1 MWSLRAQSACISLVI
16 MLGWK
21 AVTHSRNVRGSVIS
35 VKRLAVSHLETPV
48 INSESIA
55 LNPNGLSFNVQI
67 TRPSAKFHMKSRM

>member
-48 INSESIA
+48 INSESNCVESKWSQFQCPN
-55 LNPNGLSFNVQI
+55 NPAERKISYE
-67 TRPSAKFHMKSRM
+67 K